1 MGIVVKFIVAN
12 EANAYIVSQLAT
24 EYFTKVTPMPDKRAY
39 SVSAF
44 LNSSA
49 SFTREWLM
57 SFDVT
62 GEDEDRVEE
71 ALVFLEM
78 VSSNMP
84 EEIKGQKPL
93 YIEKVASSSG
103 HQGLSEV
110 IDRAIAIAMQ
120 RKHDALWV
128 NVPSKDN
135 DMLVFLNEAGFTK
148 AGELSGSLL
157 LKKELQG

>member
-12 EANAYIVSQLAT
+12 EANAYMVSQLAT
-24 EYFTKVTPMPDKRAY
+24 EYFTKVAPMPDKRVY

-71 ALVFLEM
+71 ALVFIEM

-93 YIEKVASSSG
+93 YIDKVASSSG
-103 HQGLSEV
+103 HEGLSEV
-110 IDRAIAIAMQ
+110 MDRAITIAMQ
-120 RKHDALWV
+120 RKHDALWI
-128 NVPSKDN
+128 NVPSKDTS
-135 DMLVFLNEAGFTK
+135 MFAFLNEAGFAK
-148 AGELSGSLL
+148 VKELSGSLL
-157 LKKELQG
+157 LKKDL

>member
-12 EANAYIVSQLAT
+12 EANAYMVSQLAT
-24 EYFTKVTPMPDKRAY
+24 EYFAEVAPMLDKRAY

-57 SFDVT
+57 SFDLT
-62 GEDEDRVEE
+62 GEDEDRLEE
-71 ALVFLEM
+71 ALVFIEM

-84 EEIKGQKPL
+84 EEIKGEKPL
-93 YIEKVASSSG
+93 YIDKIASSSR
-103 HQGLSEV
+103 HEGLSEV

-120 RKHDALWV
+120 RKHDALWI
-128 NVPSKDN
+128 NVPSKDDN
-135 DMLVFLNEAGFTK
+135 MLSFLKNAGFAK
-148 AGELSGSLL
+148 AGELPEALL
-157 LKKELQG
+157 LKKEL